1 MISRD
6 LWSSS
11 NRIEENLF
19 TGLKVNTIVMA
30 LMWRIDRG
38 DWPYYWICCC
48 CLTKLTHMG
57 GRLKSESTLHSR
69 GWQDS
74 VTDVVIMMF
83 MLESF
88 CLFWIIIPVAWHPVW
103 LWPGGTPVSDLM
115 WNSVLW
121 FVEPDHRHHSV
132 SRSTSPQSPNA
143 GPWSPDCCHLHIPGD
158 NILLGMMITIYFG
171 LRLRKHSLYKPLDA
185 NYFRINWWL
194 HNSDT
199 HSIEN

>member
-88 CLFWIIIPVAWHPVW
+88 CASSESLY
-103 LWPGGTPVSDLM
+103 LWRDTRCDCDQVGPQCLIWCETQFCG
-115 WNSVLW
+115 LW
-121 FVEPDHRHHSV
+121 SQTTGITVYHGPHLHSHQM
-132 SRSTSPQSPNA
+132 R
-143 GPWSPDCCHLHIPGD
+143 DHLHIPGD

-171 LRLRKHSLYKPLDA
+171 PRLRKHSLYKPLDA